1 MIRTLTIKGRQGRFD
16 EPTFILSENQ
26 SLKIS
31 VVAKDEPTLNKFKL
45 TVRHG
50 NMQKTFTLS
59 KDMVAVLSPEWLY
72 ANTENL
78 EFSLAFLDMKES
90 IVLKDDYEI
99 EPLKIQNIDGNFTF
113 SAEVQRLIAWQEQHG
128 KDLEELMTRFDR
140 YESNGVN
147 LETE

>member
-59 KDMVAVLSPEWLY
+59 KDMVAVLTPEWLY

>member
-59 KDMVAVLSPEWLY
+59 KDMVAVLSPEWLN

-113 SAEVQRLIAWQEQHG
+113 SAEVQRLSAWQEQHG

>member
-59 KDMVAVLSPEWLY
+59 KDMVAVLSPEWLN